1 MSHAYYEVVIHTG
14 IPLGYVVDASSEI
27 DAIER
32 VMHDQKVRRKL
43 PTAERIWTN
52 DALEDFASAHAP
64 GDSLD
69 PVEIKVTSRREN
81 APRSDAMKV
90 TMKITPPEPPCITA
104 DGRRHAKHLWR
115 QAAADFAGVQ
125 CQRCGMKAAFNYE
138 RYWF

>member
-1 MSHAYYEVVIHTG
+1 MSTRYVVTIHTRFPLAYYVT
-14 IPLGYVVDASSEI
+14 ASSEI

-43 PTAERIWTN
+43 PTAERIWTS
-52 DALEDFASAHAP
+52 DALEDFAAAHAP

-69 PVEIKVTSRREN
+69 PVEIKVTSRRETD
-81 APRSDAMKV
+81 APSDVMKV
-90 TMKITPPEPPCITA
+90 IMKITPPEPPCITA
-104 DGRRHAKHLWR
+104 DGKRYTKHLWR

>member
-1 MSHAYYEVVIHTG
+1 MSTRYVVTIHTRPSLAYYVT
-14 IPLGYVVDASSEI
+14 ASSEI

-32 VMHDQKVRRKL
+32 VMRDQKVRRKL
-43 PTAERIWTN
+43 PTAERIWTS
-52 DALEDFASAHAP
+52 DALEDFAAAHVP

-81 APRSDAMKV
+81 APHSDAVKV
-90 TMKITPPEPPCITA
+90 IMKITPPEPPCITA
-104 DGRRHAKHLWR
+104 DGRRYAKHLWR